1 MKFTVDDSILKLVQ
15 GSIYWFVDS
24 GGPAKLIRDKVPSK
38 LKGVYCL
45 WWKDPKTLPRALRI
59 ELAAG
64 SRGKQS
70 RELKVHLHGLN
81 DHAAMYVGKGA
92 VRTRLA
98 SHIRP
103 PAKAGRNPYWWM
115 TQLLK
120 ELETDA
126 AIRTHLGFS
135 FIDEPSTWEQIYIE
149 NLAIGILRPWFNLRC
164 TA

>member
-1 MKFTVDDSILKLVQ
+1 MKFTVDDSILELVR
-15 GSIYWFVDS
+15 GPIYWFVDS
-24 GGPAKLIRDKVPSK
+24 GDPAKLIRDKVPSN

-45 WWKDPKTLPRALRI
+45 WWKDPKKLPRAPMI
-59 ELAAG
+59 ELDAG
-64 SRGKQS
+64 RRGKQS
-70 RELKVHLHGLN
+70 RELMLHLHGLS

-98 SHIRP
+98 SHIKP
-103 PAKAGRNPYWWM
+103 TAKSGRNPYWWM
-115 TQLLK
+115 TQIAK
-120 ELETDA
+120 KMETGA

-135 FIDEPSTWEQIYIE
+135 FIEEPSSFEQVYLE